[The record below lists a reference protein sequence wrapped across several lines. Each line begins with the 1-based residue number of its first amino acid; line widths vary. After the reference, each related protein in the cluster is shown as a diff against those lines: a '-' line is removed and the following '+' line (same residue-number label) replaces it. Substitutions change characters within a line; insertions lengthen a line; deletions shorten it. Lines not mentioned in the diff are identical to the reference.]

1 MKLIKILESI
11 MSETGIK
18 TKDSIEEI
26 SFASGHAGA
35 HTLTTIFDQVLKL
48 DPYNSGPTFGKLEKI
63 KAVDGWNTN
72 YELRDVDAFS
82 KIIKSKALSVIT
94 TDDGPELLVLKIDKG
109 SYLCTIVNPYAV
121 TIGEYF
127 IGLIKVRE
135 IKKERYGGISLAQS
149 VELPALQIY
158 WSDVAVEW
166 RGKGLGKQLYSLVYK
181 WATSKGYALASDDT
195 LFEGS
200 AGMWTTYMPEIA
212 SYFGVVI
219 DNIIIPI
226 TKEEA
231 LLDKFKF
238 FKNTDGFIA
247 FENPPKL
254 LRKVYYN
261 LKGLSYSKGEIMVIN
276 LDNYSINKPLE
287 GDQTIFDY
295 IEQSSS
301 IPQLLKTLYEEVE
314 YGEDAGKR
322 LPFTSSQ
329 KNAKVVILTFRD
341 SILLV
346 KTVSTGEEEVLPKGK
361 RRDKEGKLIKPKKL
375 TRLVAVT
382 I

>member
-11 MSETGIK
+11 MS
-18 TKDSIEEI
+18 EI

-35 HTLTTIFDQVLKL
+35 HTLRSIFDQVFSLDLYNGKSTLDKLK
-48 DPYNSGPTFGKLEKI
+48 KI
-63 KAVDGWNTN
+63 KAVDGWITD
-72 YELRDVDAFS
+72 YELKDVDAFS
-82 KIIKSKALSVIT
+82 NIVKSKALSVIT
-94 TDDGPELLVLKIDKG
+94 TDDGPELLILKIDKG

-181 WATSKGYALASDDT
+181 WATSKGYALASDSI

-287 GDQTIFDY
+287 GDQNIFDY
-295 IEQSSS
+295 IEQSAS
-301 IPQLLKTLYEEVE
+301 IPQLLKTIYEEVE
-314 YGEDAGKR
+314 YGEEAGKR

-329 KNAKVVILTFRD
+329 KNAKVVILTFKD

-346 KTVSTGEEEVLPKGK
+346 KTVSTGEEEVLPKNKQKDKSGK
-361 RRDKEGKLIKPKKL
+361 PIKPKKL
-375 TRLVAVT
+375 TRLVSVT